1 MPLLCLDS
9 DPCDEMLTVRQVT
22 DFFVGQAR
30 PGRPVANNMYDRLGA
45 ILGIDRHEAKLRFYR
60 DAYGIGK
67 ERS

>member
-1 MPLLCLDS
+1 
-9 DPCDEMLTVRQVT
+9 
-22 DFFVGQAR
+22 
-30 PGRPVANNMYDRLGA
+30 MYDRLGA